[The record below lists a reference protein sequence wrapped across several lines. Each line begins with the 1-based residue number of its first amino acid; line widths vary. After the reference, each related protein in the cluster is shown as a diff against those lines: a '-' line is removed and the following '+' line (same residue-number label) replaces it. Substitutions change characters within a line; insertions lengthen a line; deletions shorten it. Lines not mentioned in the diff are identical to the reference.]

1 MNLKNAR
8 QIIKENNLVTKKISK
23 NIINYIIGR
32 NDKIDNEALSF
43 ASKNELDVFKKRINE
58 IKAKLGNYKP
68 RNLPVYLLIKE
79 KNKNFNWSKIN
90 KHFDIQIDTSSL
102 GIRVSLASL
111 LLSKKIKSE
120 NHEIRHK
127 VKSFFN
133 AINVVDS
140 DEENFELFSSLFQK
154 GLKGEELNIIS
165 PICPDYSVKRIMPGL
180 YEFTFKRLNSN
191 VGVIGKRIL
200 KNLNK
205 IHSFFKENRI
215 KFTHTIAIGDF
226 ECLSEEN
233 LNRMKCNKREFLIKL
248 KKSQKKLKKSTKLKI
263 TTPFFTDICGGIKN
277 WSKFYK
283 INLKALKN
291 HKYNQSKLN
300 HSKILDIG
308 YSRKELYKKW
318 FENVDQKKIEEI
330 IYKQGAEYATMGQI
344 VQKKKKN
351 SIILGADHAKMKPFY
366 KINSNI
372 PVIYIKSG
380 YLNN

>member
-1 MNLKNAR
+1 MNLENAR
-8 QIIKENNLVTKKISK
+8 QIIRENNLVTKKISK
-23 NIINYIIGR
+23 NIINYINGR
-32 NDKIDNEALSF
+32 SDIIDNETLSF
-43 ASKNELDVFKKRINE
+43 TSKSELNVFKKRINE

-90 KHFDIQIDTSSL
+90 KHFDIQIDTSGL

-111 LLSKKIKSE
+111 LLSKKIKSK
-120 NHEIRHK
+120 NHEIQHK

-140 DEENFELFSSLFQK
+140 DKENIELFSNLFQK
-154 GLKGEELNIIS
+154 GLEGKKLNIIS
-165 PICPDYSVKRIMPGL
+165 PICPDYSVKKLMPGS
-180 YEFTFKRLNSN
+180 YEFTFERLNSSI
-191 VGVIGKRIL
+191 GVIGKRIL

-205 IHSFFKENRI
+205 IHSFFKKNKI

-226 ECLSEEN
+226 ECLSEEI
-233 LNRMKCNKREFLIKL
+233 LQKTKCNKRKFLIKL

-277 WSKFYK
+277 WSKIYK
-283 INLKALKN
+283 MNLKALKN
-291 HKYNQSKLN
+291 HEYNQSKLS

-308 YSRKELYKKW
+308 YSRKVLYKKW
-318 FENVDQKKIEEI
+318 FKNVDEKKLEEI
-330 IYKQGAEYATMGQI
+330 IYHQGAEYAAMGQI
-344 VQKKKKN
+344 VQRKMKN
-351 SIILGADHAKMKPFY
+351 SMILGADHAKMKPFY